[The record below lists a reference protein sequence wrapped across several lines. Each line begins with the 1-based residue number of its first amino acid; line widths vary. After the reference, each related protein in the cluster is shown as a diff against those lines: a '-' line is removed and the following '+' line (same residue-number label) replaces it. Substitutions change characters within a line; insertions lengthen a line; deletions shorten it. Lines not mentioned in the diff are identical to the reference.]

1 MASPPSSASDFLVL
15 TLWALLVISPVH
27 SLTCNS
33 QTFTNNGLYKQCLD
47 LPTLSSYLHWTYNQS
62 NSTLSIAFIAPP
74 SKSDGWIAW
83 AINPTGTGMKGSQ
96 TLLAFKSDNGA
107 MTVKTYNI
115 SEIGPVT
122 ESKISFDVWDRSAE
136 SSGSVMRLFAKVKVP
151 SNPQT
156 INQVWQVGSSVTG
169 GLPDPHGMLPANLN
183 AKSTLSLVGEQTA
196 TPSGTDSRT
205 KKKNIHGVLNVVS
218 WGILF
223 PTGAIIARYLRTFES
238 AEPAWFYLHVSCQI
252 SAYAIGVAGWGTG
265 LKLGSESQG
274 IQHSRH
280 RNIGIAVF
288 CLATVQIFALF
299 LRPKKDHK
307 YRLYWNIYHHGIGYA
322 ILILGIINIFKG
334 YDILQ
339 PAKKWKSAYIIVII
353 VLGAIALL
361 LEAITW
367 IVVLRRKSSKSTK
380 PYDGFNNGQ
389 GRQ

>member
-1 MASPPSSASDFLVL
+1 MASPPSFVSDFLVL

-83 AINPTGTGMKGSQ
+83 AINPTGKGMKGSQ

-122 ESKISFDVWDRSAE
+122 ESKISFDVWDQSAE

-156 INQVWQVGSSVTG
+156 VNQVWQVGPSVTG

-205 KKKNIHGVLNVVS
+205 KKKNVG
-218 WGILF
+218 LF
-223 PTGAIIARYLRTFES
+223 FPLVY
-238 AEPAWFYLHVSCQI
+238 
-252 SAYAIGVAGWGTG
+252 
-265 LKLGSESQG
+265 
-274 IQHSRH
+274 
-280 RNIGIAVF
+280 
-288 CLATVQIFALF
+288 F
-299 LRPKKDHK
+299 LC
-307 YRLYWNIYHHGIGYA
+307 
-322 ILILGIINIFKG
+322 
-334 YDILQ
+334 
-339 PAKKWKSAYIIVII
+339 
-353 VLGAIALL
+353 
-361 LEAITW
+361 
-367 IVVLRRKSSKSTK
+367 
-380 PYDGFNNGQ
+380 
-389 GRQ
+389 

>member
-1 MASPPSSASDFLVL
+1 MASSPSPASDFLVL

-27 SLTCNS
+27 SLTCSS
-33 QTFTNNGLYKQCLD
+33 QTFTNNGLYKKCMD
-47 LPTLSSYLHWTYNQS
+47 LPTLSSYLHWTYDQS
-62 NSTLSIAFIAPP
+62 NSSLSIAFIAPP
-74 SKSDGWIAW
+74 SKSGGWIAW
-83 AINPTGTGMKGSQ
+83 AINPTDTGMKGSQ
-96 TLLAFKSDNGA
+96 ALLAFKSDNGS

-115 SEIGPVT
+115 SNIGPVT
-122 ESKISFDVWDRSAE
+122 ESKISFDVWDASAE
-136 SSGSVMRLFAKVKVP
+136 SSSGVMRLFAKLKVP

-156 INQVWQVGSSVTG
+156 INQVWQVGPSVTG
-169 GLPDPHGMLPANLN
+169 GVPDAHSMQTANLN
-183 AKSTLSLVGEQTA
+183 AKSSLSLVGEQTA

-238 AEPAWFYLHVSCQI
+238 AEPAWFYLHVFCQI

-265 LKLGSESQG
+265 LKLGSESPGVQYTG
-274 IQHSRH
+274 H
-280 RNIGIAVF
+280 RNIGISVF

-307 YRLYWNIYHHGIGYA
+307 YRLYWNIYHHGVGYS
-322 ILILGIINIFKG
+322 ILILGILNIFKG